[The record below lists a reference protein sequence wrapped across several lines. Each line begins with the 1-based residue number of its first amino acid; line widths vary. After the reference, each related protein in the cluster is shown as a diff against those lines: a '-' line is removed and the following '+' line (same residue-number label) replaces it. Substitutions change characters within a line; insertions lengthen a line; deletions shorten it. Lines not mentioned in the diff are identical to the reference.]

1 MSNNS
6 NVLSF
11 CRKEVVF
18 MSVNKRKLLVVSGIA
33 ISIALIGAIVFV
45 SSQYFSPIVLDRNGD
60 GRPDT
65 TVEPYAING
74 DGDGDNASS
83 AASSDSKASSGDASS
98 ESSSDVL
105 TEDSVASKLTFDER
119 KAIVEGDTYKDVI
132 GKAEWINEK
141 CFFDKDGGF
150 WFMPYDVPMRQYD
163 AAEVKKI
170 GKEVIINDA
179 IEAYGQIEDQAQGQ

>member
-1 MSNNS
+1 M
-6 NVLSF
+6 L
-11 CRKEVVF
+11 
-18 MSVNKRKLLVVSGIA
+18 VNKRKVLVVSGIA

-60 GRPDT
+60 GRSDT

-74 DGDGDNASS
+74 DGDGDSSASS
-83 AASSDSKASSGDASS
+83 SASGALSDSKASSASDTS
-98 ESSSDVL
+98 SDSSSGVL
-105 TEDSVASKLTFDER
+105 TEDSVAPKLTFDER
-119 KAIVEGDTYKDVI
+119 KAIVESDAYKDVI

-150 WFMPYDVPMRQYD
+150 WFMPYDEPIQQYD
-163 AAEVKKI
+163 AAEVKEI

>member
-1 MSNNS
+1 M
-6 NVLSF
+6 LA
-11 CRKEVVF
+11 
-18 MSVNKRKLLVVSGIA
+18 NKRKLLVVTGIA

-65 TVEPYAING
+65 TVEPYAIKG
-74 DGDGDNASS
+74 DGDGDLSAS
-83 AASSDSKASSGDASS
+83 SSDSKASSGNVSS
-98 ESSSDVL
+98 ESSSGVL
-105 TEDSVASKLTFDER
+105 TEDSVAPKLTFDER
-119 KAIVEGDTYKDVI
+119 KAIVESDAYKDVI

-150 WFMPYDVPMRQYD
+150 WFMPYDIPMQQYD
-163 AAEVKKI
+163 AAEVKEI

>member
-1 MSNNS
+1 M
-6 NVLSF
+6 L
-11 CRKEVVF
+11 
-18 MSVNKRKLLVVSGIA
+18 VNKRKLLVVSGIA

-65 TVEPYAING
+65 TVEPYAVKG
-74 DGDGDNASS
+74 DGDGDPSVSSSAPGVSSDSNASS
-83 AASSDSKASSGDASS
+83 ASDTSSDL
-98 ESSSDVL
+98 SSDVL
-105 TEDSVASKLTFDER
+105 TEDSVAPKLTFDER
-119 KAIVEGDTYKDVI
+119 KAIVEGDAYKDVI

-150 WFMPYDVPMRQYD
+150 WFMPYDVPMQQYD

-179 IEAYGQIEDQAQGQ
+179 IEAYGQIEDQAQG

>member
-1 MSNNS
+1 M
-6 NVLSF
+6 L
-11 CRKEVVF
+11 
-18 MSVNKRKLLVVSGIA
+18 VNKRKLLVVSGIA

-83 AASSDSKASSGDASS
+83 ASSSDSKASSGDTSS
-98 ESSSDVL
+98 DSSSDVL
-105 TEDSVASKLTFDER
+105 TEDDVAPKLTFDER
-119 KAIVEGDTYKDVI
+119 KAIVESDTYKDVI
-132 GKAEWINEK
+132 GKAEWVNEK

-150 WFMPYDVPMRQYD
+150 WFMPYNVPRRQYD

>member
-1 MSNNS
+1 M
-6 NVLSF
+6 LA
-11 CRKEVVF
+11 
-18 MSVNKRKLLVVSGIA
+18 NKRKLLVVSGIA

-45 SSQYFSPIVLDRNGD
+45 SSHYVSPIVLDRNGD

-65 TVEPYAING
+65 TVEPYAIKG
-74 DGDGDNASS
+74 DGDGDNAAS
-83 AASSDSKASSGDASS
+83 ASSSDSKASSGNASS

-105 TEDSVASKLTFDER
+105 TEDDVAPKLTFDER
-119 KAIVEGDTYKDVI
+119 KAIVEGDAYKDVI

-150 WFMPYDVPMRQYD
+150 WFMPYDVPMQQYD

-179 IEAYGQIEDQAQGQ
+179 IEAYGRIEDQAQGQ

>member
-1 MSNNS
+1 MNNNS

-11 CRKEVVF
+11 CRKEVIF
-18 MSVNKRKLLVVSGIA
+18 MPVNKRKLLVVSGIA

-65 TVEPYAING
+65 TVEPYAIKG
-74 DGDGDNASS
+74 DGDGDPSAS
-83 AASSDSKASSGDASS
+83 SSDSKASSASDTS
-98 ESSSDVL
+98 SDSSSDVL
-105 TEDSVASKLTFDER
+105 TEDSVAPKLTFDER
-119 KAIVEGDTYKDVI
+119 KAIVEGDAYKDVI

-150 WFMPYDVPMRQYD
+150 WFMPYDVPMQQYD

>member
-1 MSNNS
+1 M
-6 NVLSF
+6 L
-11 CRKEVVF
+11 
-18 MSVNKRKLLVVSGIA
+18 VNKRKLLVVSGIA

-45 SSQYFSPIVLDRNGD
+45 SSQYFSPIVLDGNGD

-83 AASSDSKASSGDASS
+83 ASSSDSKASSGDASS

-105 TEDSVASKLTFDER
+105 TEDDVAPKLTFDER
-119 KAIVEGDTYKDVI
+119 KAIVEGDAYKDVI
-132 GKAEWINEK
+132 GKAEWVNEK

-179 IEAYGQIEDQAQGQ
+179 IEAYGQIEDQVQGQ

>member
-1 MSNNS
+1 M
-6 NVLSF
+6 LA
-11 CRKEVVF
+11 
-18 MSVNKRKLLVVSGIA
+18 NKRKLLVVSGIV

-83 AASSDSKASSGDASS
+83 ASSSDSKASSGNASS

-105 TEDSVASKLTFDER
+105 TEDDVAPKLTFDER
-119 KAIVEGDTYKDVI
+119 KAIVEGDAYKDVI

-141 CFFDKDGGF
+141 CFFDKDDGF
-150 WFMPYDVPMRQYD
+150 WFMPYDVPMQQYD

>member
-1 MSNNS
+1 M
-6 NVLSF
+6 LA
-11 CRKEVVF
+11 
-18 MSVNKRKLLVVSGIA
+18 NKRKLLVVSGIA

-74 DGDGDNASS
+74 DGDGDPSASS
-83 AASSDSKASSGDASS
+83 SASGASSDSKASSASDTS
-98 ESSSDVL
+98 SDSSSGVL
-105 TEDSVASKLTFDER
+105 TEDSVVPKLTFDER
-119 KAIVEGDTYKDVI
+119 KAIVESDAYKDVI

-150 WFMPYDVPMRQYD
+150 WFMPYNVPMQQYD
-163 AAEVKKI
+163 AAEVKEI
-170 GKEVIINDA
+170 GKEAIINDA
-179 IEAYGQIEDQAQGQ
+179 IEAYGQIEDQVQGQ

>member
-1 MSNNS
+1 
-6 NVLSF
+6 
-11 CRKEVVF
+11 

-83 AASSDSKASSGDASS
+83 ASSSDSKASSGDASS

-105 TEDSVASKLTFDER
+105 TEGDVAPKLTFDER
-119 KAIVEGDTYKDVI
+119 KAIVEGDAYKDVI
-132 GKAEWINEK
+132 GKAEWVNEK

>member
-1 MSNNS
+1 M
-6 NVLSF
+6 LA
-11 CRKEVVF
+11 
-18 MSVNKRKLLVVSGIA
+18 NKRKLLVVSGIA

-45 SSQYFSPIVLDRNGD
+45 SSHYVSPIVLDRNGD

-65 TVEPYAING
+65 TVEPYAIKG
-74 DGDGDNASS
+74 DGDGDNAAS
-83 AASSDSKASSGDASS
+83 ASSSDSKASSDNASS

-105 TEDSVASKLTFDER
+105 TEGDVAPTLTFDER
-119 KAIVEGDTYKDVI
+119 KAIVEGDAYKDVI

-150 WFMPYDVPMRQYD
+150 WFMPYDVPMQQYD

>member
-1 MSNNS
+1 M
-6 NVLSF
+6 LA
-11 CRKEVVF
+11 
-18 MSVNKRKLLVVSGIA
+18 NKRKLLVVSGIA

-45 SSQYFSPIVLDRNGD
+45 SSHYVSPIVLDRNGD

-65 TVEPYAING
+65 TVEPYAVKG

-83 AASSDSKASSGDASS
+83 AQSSDAGSNASS

-105 TEDSVASKLTFDER
+105 TEGDVAPKLTFDER
-119 KAIVEGDTYKDVI
+119 KAIVEGDAYKDVI

>member
-1 MSNNS
+1 M
-6 NVLSF
+6 LA
-11 CRKEVVF
+11 
-18 MSVNKRKLLVVSGIA
+18 NKRKLLVVSGIA

-45 SSQYFSPIVLDRNGD
+45 SSHYVSPIVLDGNGD

-65 TVEPYAING
+65 TVEPYAIDG
-74 DGDGDNASS
+74 DGDGDNAS
-83 AASSDSKASSGDASS
+83 AASSSDSKASSAG
-98 ESSSDVL
+98 SSSDVL
-105 TEDSVASKLTFDER
+105 TEDNVAPTLTFDER
-119 KAIVEGDTYKDVI
+119 KAIVEGDAYKDVI

-150 WFMPYDVPMRQYD
+150 WFMPYDVPMQQYD

-179 IEAYGQIEDQAQGQ
+179 IEAYGQIEAQDQAQ

>member
-1 MSNNS
+1 M
-6 NVLSF
+6 L
-11 CRKEVVF
+11 
-18 MSVNKRKLLVVSGIA
+18 VNKRKLLVVSGIA

-74 DGDGDNASS
+74 DGDGDSSASSSASGVSSDSKASS
-83 AASSDSKASSGDASS
+83 ASDTSSDSKASSGNVSS
-98 ESSSDVL
+98 ESSSGVL
-105 TEDSVASKLTFDER
+105 TEDSVAPKLTFDER
-119 KAIVEGDTYKDVI
+119 KAIVESDAYKDVI

-150 WFMPYDVPMRQYD
+150 WFMPYDVPMQQYD
-163 AAEVKKI
+163 AAEVKEI

>member
-1 MSNNS
+1 M
-6 NVLSF
+6 L
-11 CRKEVVF
+11 
-18 MSVNKRKLLVVSGIA
+18 VNKRKLLVVSGIA

-60 GRPDT
+60 GRSDM

-74 DGDGDNASS
+74 DGDGDNAPSASSS
-83 AASSDSKASSGDASS
+83 ASGTSSDSSSG
-98 ESSSDVL
+98 VL
-105 TEDSVASKLTFDER
+105 TEDSVAPKLTFDER
-119 KAIVEGDTYKDVI
+119 KAIVEGDAYKDVI

-141 CFFDKDGGF
+141 CFFDEDGGF

-163 AAEVKKI
+163 AAEVKEI

>member
-1 MSNNS
+1 M
-6 NVLSF
+6 L
-11 CRKEVVF
+11 
-18 MSVNKRKLLVVSGIA
+18 VNKRKLLVVSGIA

-65 TVEPYAING
+65 TVEPYAIKG
-74 DGDGDNASS
+74 DGDGDNVSS
-83 AASSDSKASSGDASS
+83 ASSSDSKASSGNVSS
-98 ESSSDVL
+98 ESSSGVL
-105 TEDSVASKLTFDER
+105 TEDSVAPKLTFDER
-119 KAIVEGDTYKDVI
+119 KAIVEGDAYKDVI

-150 WFMPYDVPMRQYD
+150 WFMPYDVPMQQYD
-163 AAEVKKI
+163 AAEVKEI

>member
-1 MSNNS
+1 M
-6 NVLSF
+6 L
-11 CRKEVVF
+11 
-18 MSVNKRKLLVVSGIA
+18 VNKRKLLVVSGIA

-65 TVEPYAING
+65 TVEPYAIKG
-74 DGDGDNASS
+74 DGDGDNAPSASSS
-83 AASSDSKASSGDASS
+83 ASSASSGNVSS

-105 TEDSVASKLTFDER
+105 TEDSVAPKLTFDER
-119 KAIVEGDTYKDVI
+119 KAIVEGDAYKDVI

-150 WFMPYDVPMRQYD
+150 WFMPYDVPMQQYD
-163 AAEVKKI
+163 AAEVKEI

>member
-6 NVLSF
+6 NVPSF
-11 CRKEVVF
+11 CRKEVIL
-18 MSVNKRKLLVVSGIA
+18 MLVNKRKLLVVSGIA

-65 TVEPYAING
+65 TVEPYAIKG

-83 AASSDSKASSGDASS
+83 ASSSDSKASSG
-98 ESSSDVL
+98 VL
-105 TEDSVASKLTFDER
+105 TEDSVAPKLTFDER
-119 KAIVEGDTYKDVI
+119 KTIVEGDAYKDVI

-163 AAEVKKI
+163 AAEVKEI

-179 IEAYGQIEDQAQGQ
+179 IEAYGQIEDQARGQ

>member
-1 MSNNS
+1 M
-6 NVLSF
+6 L
-11 CRKEVVF
+11 
-18 MSVNKRKLLVVSGIA
+18 VNKRKLLVVSGIA
-33 ISIALIGAIVFV
+33 ISIALVGAIVFV

-83 AASSDSKASSGDASS
+83 ASSSDSKASSGNVSS

-105 TEDSVASKLTFDER
+105 TGDSVAPKLTFDER
-119 KAIVEGDTYKDVI
+119 KAIVEGDAYKDVI

-150 WFMPYDVPMRQYD
+150 WFMPYDVPMQQYD
-163 AAEVKKI
+163 AAEVKEI

>member
-1 MSNNS
+1 M
-6 NVLSF
+6 LA
-11 CRKEVVF
+11 
-18 MSVNKRKLLVVSGIA
+18 NKRKLLVVSGIA

-45 SSQYFSPIVLDRNGD
+45 SSQYVSPIVLDRNGD

-74 DGDGDNASS
+74 DGDGDPSASS
-83 AASSDSKASSGDASS
+83 SASGASSDSKASSGNASS

-105 TEDSVASKLTFDER
+105 TEDDVAPKLTFDER

-150 WFMPYDVPMRQYD
+150 WFMPYDVPMQQYD

-179 IEAYGQIEDQAQGQ
+179 IEAYGRIEDQAQGQ

>member
-1 MSNNS
+1 M
-6 NVLSF
+6 L
-11 CRKEVVF
+11 
-18 MSVNKRKLLVVSGIA
+18 VNKRKLLVVSGIA

-45 SSQYFSPIVLDRNGD
+45 SSQYFSPIVLDRNDD
-60 GRPDT
+60 GRSDM

-83 AASSDSKASSGDASS
+83 ASSSDSKASSGNVSS

-105 TEDSVASKLTFDER
+105 TEDSVAPKLTFDER
-119 KAIVEGDTYKDVI
+119 KAIVEGDAYKDVI

-150 WFMPYDVPMRQYD
+150 WFMPYDVPMQQYD
-163 AAEVKKI
+163 AAEVKEI

-179 IEAYGQIEDQAQGQ
+179 IEAYGRIEDQAQGQ

>member
-1 MSNNS
+1 M
-6 NVLSF
+6 
-11 CRKEVVF
+11 R
-18 MSVNKRKLLVVSGIA
+18 VNKRKLLVVSGIA

-65 TVEPYAING
+65 TVEPYAIKG
-74 DGDGDNASS
+74 DGDGDNASL
-83 AASSDSKASSGDASS
+83 AASSDSKASSGNVSS

-105 TEDSVASKLTFDER
+105 TEDSVAPKLTFDER
-119 KAIVEGDTYKDVI
+119 KAIVEGDAYKDVI

-141 CFFDKDGGF
+141 CFFDEDGGF
-150 WFMPYDVPMRQYD
+150 WFMPYDVPMQQYD
-163 AAEVKKI
+163 AAEVKEI

-179 IEAYGQIEDQAQGQ
+179 IEAYGHIEDQAQGQ

>member
-1 MSNNS
+1 M
-6 NVLSF
+6 L
-11 CRKEVVF
+11 
-18 MSVNKRKLLVVSGIA
+18 VNKRKLLVVSGIA

-65 TVEPYAING
+65 TVEPYAIKG

-83 AASSDSKASSGDASS
+83 ASSSDSKASSGNVSS

-105 TEDSVASKLTFDER
+105 TEDSVAPKLTFDER
-119 KAIVEGDTYKDVI
+119 KAIVEGDAYKDVI

-163 AAEVKKI
+163 AAEVKEI

>member
-1 MSNNS
+1 M
-6 NVLSF
+6 L
-11 CRKEVVF
+11 
-18 MSVNKRKLLVVSGIA
+18 VNKRKLLVVSGIA

-60 GRPDT
+60 GRSDM

-83 AASSDSKASSGDASS
+83 ASSSDSKASSGNVSS

-105 TEDSVASKLTFDER
+105 TEDSVAPKLTFDER
-119 KAIVEGDTYKDVI
+119 KAIVEGDAYKDVI

-150 WFMPYDVPMRQYD
+150 WFMPYDVPMQQYD
-163 AAEVKKI
+163 AAEVKEI

-179 IEAYGQIEDQAQGQ
+179 IEAYGQIEDQAQGR

>member
-1 MSNNS
+1 
-6 NVLSF
+6 
-11 CRKEVVF
+11 

-74 DGDGDNASS
+74 DGDGDPSASS
-83 AASSDSKASSGDASS
+83 SSSASSSASGASSDSKASSGDTSS
-98 ESSSDVL
+98 DSSFDVL
-105 TEDSVASKLTFDER
+105 TEDDVAPKLTFDER
-119 KAIVEGDTYKDVI
+119 KAIVESDTYKDVI

-141 CFFDKDGGF
+141 CFFDEDGGF

-179 IEAYGQIEDQAQGQ
+179 IESCGSIEDQAQGQ

>member
-1 MSNNS
+1 M
-6 NVLSF
+6 L
-11 CRKEVVF
+11 
-18 MSVNKRKLLVVSGIA
+18 VNKRKLLVVSGIA

-65 TVEPYAING
+65 TVEPYAIKG

-83 AASSDSKASSGDASS
+83 ASSSDSKAPSGNVSS
-98 ESSSDVL
+98 ESSSGVL
-105 TEDSVASKLTFDER
+105 TEDSVAPKLTFDER

-163 AAEVKKI
+163 AAEVKEI

-179 IEAYGQIEDQAQGQ
+179 IEAYGQIEDRVQGQ

>member
-1 MSNNS
+1 M
-6 NVLSF
+6 L
-11 CRKEVVF
+11 
-18 MSVNKRKLLVVSGIA
+18 VNKRKLLVVSGIA

-60 GRPDT
+60 GRSDM

-83 AASSDSKASSGDASS
+83 ASSSDSKAPSGNVSS

-105 TEDSVASKLTFDER
+105 TEDSVAPKLTFDER
-119 KAIVEGDTYKDVI
+119 KAIVEGDAYKDVI

-141 CFFDKDGGF
+141 CFFDENGGF
-150 WFMPYDVPMRQYD
+150 WFMPYDVPMQQYD
-163 AAEVKKI
+163 AAEVKEI

-179 IEAYGQIEDQAQGQ
+179 IEAYGQIEDQARGQ

>member
-1 MSNNS
+1 M
-6 NVLSF
+6 L
-11 CRKEVVF
+11 
-18 MSVNKRKLLVVSGIA
+18 VNKRKLLVVSGIA

-74 DGDGDNASS
+74 DGDGDNASLASSS
-83 AASSDSKASSGDASS
+83 ASGTSSDSKASSGNASS

-105 TEDSVASKLTFDER
+105 TEDSVAPKLTFDER
-119 KAIVEGDTYKDVI
+119 KAIVEGDAYKDVI

-150 WFMPYDVPMRQYD
+150 WFMPYDVPMQQYD

>member
-1 MSNNS
+1 
-6 NVLSF
+6 
-11 CRKEVVF
+11 

-45 SSQYFSPIVLDRNGD
+45 SSQYFSPIVLDRNSD

-74 DGDGDNASS
+74 DGDGDPSASS
-83 AASSDSKASSGDASS
+83 SASGASSDSKASSGDTSS
-98 ESSSDVL
+98 DSSSDVL
-105 TEDSVASKLTFDER
+105 TEDDVAPKLTFDER
-119 KAIVEGDTYKDVI
+119 KAIVESDTYKDVI

-141 CFFDKDGGF
+141 CFFDEDGGF

-179 IEAYGQIEDQAQGQ
+179 IESCGSIEDQA

>member
-1 MSNNS
+1 
-6 NVLSF
+6 
-11 CRKEVVF
+11 

-83 AASSDSKASSGDASS
+83 ASSSDSKASSGDTSS
-98 ESSSDVL
+98 DSSSDVL
-105 TEDSVASKLTFDER
+105 TEDDVAPKLTFDER
-119 KAIVEGDTYKDVI
+119 KAIVESDTYKDVI
-132 GKAEWINEK
+132 GKAEWVNEK

>member
-1 MSNNS
+1 M
-6 NVLSF
+6 L
-11 CRKEVVF
+11 
-18 MSVNKRKLLVVSGIA
+18 VNKRKLLVVSGIA

-60 GRPDT
+60 GRSDT

-83 AASSDSKASSGDASS
+83 ASSSASGTSSGNASS

-105 TEDSVASKLTFDER
+105 TEDSVAPKLTFDER
-119 KAIVEGDTYKDVI
+119 KAIVEGDAYKDVI

-163 AAEVKKI
+163 AAEVKEI

>member
-1 MSNNS
+1 M
-6 NVLSF
+6 L
-11 CRKEVVF
+11 
-18 MSVNKRKLLVVSGIA
+18 VNKRKLLVVSGIA

-65 TVEPYAING
+65 TVEPYAIKG

-83 AASSDSKASSGDASS
+83 ASSSDSKASSGNASS
-98 ESSSDVL
+98 ESSSGVL
-105 TEDSVASKLTFDER
+105 TEDSVAPKLTFDER
-119 KAIVEGDTYKDVI
+119 KAIVEGDAYKDVI
-132 GKAEWINEK
+132 GRAEWINEK

-150 WFMPYDVPMRQYD
+150 WFMPYDVPMQQYD
-163 AAEVKKI
+163 AAEVKEI

-179 IEAYGQIEDQAQGQ
+179 IEAYGQIEDQARGQ

>member
-1 MSNNS
+1 M
-6 NVLSF
+6 L
-11 CRKEVVF
+11 
-18 MSVNKRKLLVVSGIA
+18 VNKRKLLVVSGIA

-74 DGDGDNASS
+74 DGDGDPSASS
-83 AASSDSKASSGDASS
+83 SALDTSSDSKASSGNVSS
-98 ESSSDVL
+98 ESSFGVL
-105 TEDSVASKLTFDER
+105 TEDSVAPKLTFDER
-119 KAIVEGDTYKDVI
+119 KAIVESDAYKDVI

-150 WFMPYDVPMRQYD
+150 WFMPYDEPMQQYD
-163 AAEVKKI
+163 AAEVKEI

>member
-1 MSNNS
+1 M
-6 NVLSF
+6 L
-11 CRKEVVF
+11 
-18 MSVNKRKLLVVSGIA
+18 VNKRKLLVVSGIA

-45 SSQYFSPIVLDRNGD
+45 SSRYFSPIVLDRNGD

-65 TVEPYAING
+65 TVEPYAIKG

-83 AASSDSKASSGDASS
+83 VSSSDSKASSGNVSS
-98 ESSSDVL
+98 ESSSGVL
-105 TEDSVASKLTFDER
+105 TEDSVAPKLTFDER
-119 KAIVEGDTYKDVI
+119 KAIVEGDAYKDVI

-150 WFMPYDVPMRQYD
+150 WFMPYDVPMQQYD
-163 AAEVKKI
+163 AAEVKEI

>member
-1 MSNNS
+1 M
-6 NVLSF
+6 LA
-11 CRKEVVF
+11 
-18 MSVNKRKLLVVSGIA
+18 NKRKLLVVSGIA

-45 SSQYFSPIVLDRNGD
+45 SSHYVSPIVLDRNGD

-65 TVEPYAING
+65 TVEPYAIKG
-74 DGDGDNASS
+74 DGDGDNAAS
-83 AASSDSKASSGDASS
+83 APSSDVGGNASS

-105 TEDSVASKLTFDER
+105 TEDDVAPKLTFDER
-119 KAIVEGDTYKDVI
+119 KAIVESDTYKDVI

-150 WFMPYDVPMRQYD
+150 WFMPYDVPMQQYD